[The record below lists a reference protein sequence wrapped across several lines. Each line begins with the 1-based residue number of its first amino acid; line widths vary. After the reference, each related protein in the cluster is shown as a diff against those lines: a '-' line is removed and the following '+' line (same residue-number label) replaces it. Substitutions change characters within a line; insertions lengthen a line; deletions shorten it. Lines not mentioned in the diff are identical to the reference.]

1 MSLSV
6 LEQSV
11 IKLIDQSRDDIV
23 ALMQKLVQIPR
34 LFGRRKR
41 ERGISCQG
49 SNKVQPR

>member
-23 ALMQKLVQIPR
+23 ALMQKLVQIPAIR
-34 LFGRRKR
+34 AKKKRKGNFLSR
-41 ERGISCQG
+41 
-49 SNKVQPR
+49 K